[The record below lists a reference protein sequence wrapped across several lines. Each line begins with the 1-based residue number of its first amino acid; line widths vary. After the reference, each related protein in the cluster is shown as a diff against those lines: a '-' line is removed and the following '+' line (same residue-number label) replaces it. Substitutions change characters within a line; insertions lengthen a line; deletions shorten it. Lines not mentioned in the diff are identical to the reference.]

1 MMKINTINMLNRIF
15 GPGVFSKDEVNTGRQ
30 IELDIAKGFAILFMI
45 WVHTAETFSAGTGL
59 GYAIVDNFLGGPFAA
74 PVFMVCMGIGM
85 RYGRKTDVKD
95 FVKRGIELLL
105 IGLILNIFRYVL
117 PMLTVYAFSGEKLYL
132 NTFTF
137 LFGVDILEFAGL
149 AFLFFA
155 LAKKLKWKD
164 STLLIIAAVA
174 SALGALLKWTT
185 TGNMYIDQFT
195 GYIWG
200 NDDAQTYF
208 PFLNWIIFPVFGY
221 LFAKLFRHLA
231 DKKTFYLKA
240 SIAGGV
246 LGLGYLILAYV
257 FKFSFGMYGE
267 NGYYYFLGPIDTIA
281 VLLLV
286 VGIFGFDYLLL
297 SVQDTLPVR
306 ALRDMSKNINTVYC
320 IQWTLIGVTGI
331 LFSGVI
337 FPEDGLTFVPMTFLA
352 AVVVMISGGV
362 AHWYQK
368 RKFFSTKPGRIALVS
383 ILIIVTVISL
393 IGQTQAA
400 PFDMF
405 EEEYGY
411 SETNQITWMNELG

>member
-1 MMKINTINMLNRIF
+1 MMKENTINILNRIF
-15 GPGVFSKDEVNTGRQ
+15 GTGVFSKDEVNTGRQ
-30 IELDIAKGFAILFMI
+30 VELDIAKGFAILFMI

-59 GYAIVDNFLGGPFAA
+59 GYEIVDNFLGEPFAA

-85 RYGRKTDVKD
+85 RYGRKTSSKD
-95 FVKRGIELLL
+95 FARRGIGLLL

-117 PMLTVYAFSGEKLYL
+117 PMLTAYAFSGEKLYL

-164 STLLIIAAVA
+164 SILLIIAAV
-174 SALGALLKWTT
+174 SSVLGAVLKWTT

-221 LFAKLFRHLA
+221 LFAKEFRHLA

-240 SIAGGV
+240 SVVGGV

-257 FKFSFGMYGE
+257 FQFSFGMYGE
-267 NGYYYFLGPIDTIA
+267 NGYYYFLGPVDTIA

-297 SVQDTLPVR
+297 PIQDTFPVR

-320 IQWTLIGVTGI
+320 IQWTLIGITGI
-331 LFSGVI
+331 LLSGVI
-337 FPEDGLTFVPMTFLA
+337 FPEEGLSFIPMTCLA
-352 AVVVMISGGV
+352 AVVVIVSGIS
-362 AHWYQK
+362 AHLYQK
-368 RKFFSTKPGRIALVS
+368 KKFLNTKSGKIILGC
-383 ILIIVTVISL
+383 ILIAVTVISL

-400 PFDMF
+400 PLDMF
-405 EEEYGY
+405 EDYAY
-411 SETNQITWMNELG
+411 SETNGELFDQRML